1 LSASPRALHVS
12 PQQERLRRLFQA
24 RGCCDSHAARLSD
37 CRRGG
42 AAGCAALEELT
53 EEEGG
58 PQICLARSP
67 TSLARCPCALRNL
80 CGPLCPSMALCAAL
94 VFFFS
99 LVGRNTNTNTVS
111 VLSGS
116 LPASARPACM
126 NTHVVCHRQSV
137 HSKLRRGCR
146 HSFSF
151 AAHPI
156 SPAFGLQLAACGLQR
171 PKPTS
176 SPNQTLTPWQRVRD
190 RGCNR
195 DHDRECVRACAAP
208 SPPHLLARG
217 SGPVVGSSSPSHTPA
232 NHSALTRIALHP
244 V

>member
-1 LSASPRALHVS
+1 
-12 PQQERLRRLFQA
+12 LRGA
-24 RGCCDSHAARLSD
+24 
-37 CRRGG
+37 GG
-42 AAGCAALEELT
+42 AH
-53 EEEGG
+53 GG
-58 PQICLARSP
+58 GAWPPDLP
-67 TSLARCPCALRNL
+67 
-80 CGPLCPSMALCAAL
+80 GPLSYVTRSLPMCSAQPLRPPLPFNGSLCCSRL
-94 VFFFS
+94 FFS

-111 VLSGS
+111 ALSGS

-190 RGCNR
+190 RGCDR